1 MSSAI
6 AEQPSTLA
14 RRRTR
19 ASNDLVSLAGP
30 VLELILKVQA
40 GLVAPSNTLRPT
52 VERLLDE
59 MEQRGTT
66 LRFNPDHVSA
76 AKFALASFVDE
87 TVLTADFPL
96 REEWEKYPLQLKY
109 FGEHLAG
116 VKFFDRLD
124 ALLKEPEANAD
135 VIEVYYVCMLLGY
148 KGKYKVYMEEQLK
161 GVIQNTAEHLRRVQR
176 LHEGELSPHWRVN
189 DQPQPRVDP
198 GIPLWMKIGSGAVVA
213 LVILI
218 FMVLKFLLSADLN
231 SAKEQL
237 LR

>member
-19 ASNDLVSLAGP
+19 ASNDLVSLAAP
-30 VLELILKVQA
+30 VLELVLKVQA

-66 LRFNPDHVSA
+66 LRFNPEHVSA

-124 ALLKEPEANAD
+124 ALLKGPEANAD

-148 KGKYKVYMEEQLK
+148 KGKYKVYMEDQLK

-189 DQPQPRVDP
+189 DQPQPQVDP
-198 GIPLWMKIGSGAVVA
+198 GIPLWMKVGSGTVLA
-213 LVILI
+213 LVVLI
-218 FMVLKFLLSADLN
+218 FIVLKFLLGIDLKSA
-231 SAKEQL
+231 AEQL
-237 LR
+237 QR